1 MPDAKPTPTAD
12 SQAELRKLVE
22 RAQNGDET
30 TVPRIRALLK
40 SPGAV
45 GTFGGD
51 LAELVVWSFTKSLGG
66 KDVGFREDVLR
77 KLELLRAELLGD
89 NPTPVERILVERVV
103 ACWLQ
108 VQAAELRAAQS
119 TDTYLKQL
127 DFQQRRM
134 DATNRRFLAAVKT
147 LALVRKLAVPILQMN
162 IAKKQEIG
170 RASV

>member
-1 MPDAKPTPTAD
+1 
-12 SQAELRKLVE
+12 LRKLVE

-30 TVPRIRALLK
+30 TVPRIRELLK

-51 LAELVVWSFTKSLGG
+51 LAELVVWSFTKSLVG
-66 KDVGFREDVLR
+66 KDVAFREAVIR
-77 KLELLRAELLGD
+77 KLELLRAELLGA
-89 NPTPVERILVERVV
+89 NPTPVERILVERVL

-134 DATNRRFLAAVKT
+134 DATNRRFLSAVKT
-147 LALVRKLAVPILQMN
+147 LALVRKLALPILQVN
-162 IAKKQEIG
+162 IAKKQVNVTTTAVVPAGE
-170 RASV
+170 V